1 MIIQKQFSIKMIFL
15 LVLSKFQLSNTC
27 KIKRCK
33 FELKTEFK
41 NRNTK
46 QEMNKR
52 EKEEKPHLD
61 LPAVAAHV
69 AAHQAAQQPRPST
82 ARRGPAYRFA

>member
-1 MIIQKQFSIKMIFL
+1 LKA
-15 LVLSKFQLSNTC
+15 KFINTY